1 MAGIR
6 GKNTKPEMAV
16 RRGLHALGFRYR
28 LHPRWLPG
36 KPDLYLP
43 KYKAA
48 VFISGCFWHG
58 HGCSLFKVPGSR
70 TDFWLT
76 KISQNRARDA
86 LVEQALI
93 SGGLRCL
100 TIRECAIR
108 GPGSIGL
115 EATLTSAAAWLRGTD
130 DRGEI
135 RGIV

>member
-1 MAGIR
+1 
-6 GKNTKPEMAV
+6 MAV

-28 LHPRWLPG
+28 LHPKWLPG

-43 KYKAA
+43 KYRAA

-70 TDFWLT
+70 RDFWLT
-76 KISQNRARDA
+76 KIEGNRARDV

-100 TIRECAIR
+100 TIWECAIR
-108 GPGSIGL
+108 GRGSIGL
-115 EATLTSAAAWLRGTD
+115 EATLTSAAAWLRGTG
-130 DRGEI
+130 DRGDI
-135 RGIV
+135 RGII